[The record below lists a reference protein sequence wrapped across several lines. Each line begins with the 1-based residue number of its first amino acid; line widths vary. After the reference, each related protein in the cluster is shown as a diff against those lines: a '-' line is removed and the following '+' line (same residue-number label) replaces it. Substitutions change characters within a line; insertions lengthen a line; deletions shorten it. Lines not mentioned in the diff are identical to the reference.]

1 MRIQETY
8 NQIADRFVGLDRKYW
23 VIALCVLV
31 GLTIIQQILFSIMA
45 STGGLGGFASQVYSF
60 VASFM
65 RQPVSAPVLV
75 LLLHGV
81 STFWL
86 GEIGTRFR
94 RRLVPVS
101 LVVVAAML
109 VSWIADY
116 AFNQGEPSWVFA
128 DLLADFLTL
137 FAFAWPTIVKLQL
150 LSRER
155 AGRPSLALWWEMSAL
170 GLLVLPG
177 LVQFLSTSI
186 LVATGTSF
194 SSRVYG
200 NEVHAVLGTA
210 VLASW
215 YFWFDRMWCVRF
227 NRVLATL
234 HLATEMV
241 GPLTLAI
248 YAIGLDALSVWR
260 RVETGDRW
268 SLPASGDGVDYAAV
282 VAMGDHVTLFHLI
295 SIALFLIVFL
305 EAMVRKMMGGT
316 DLSYDAAT
324 ARSLRRYA
332 ALVLLAGLLFM
343 GGNFIVYSSLTL

>member
-23 VIALCVLV
+23 VIALYVLV
-31 GLTIIQQILFSIMA
+31 GLMIIQQMLFSIMA
-45 STGGLGGFASQVYSF
+45 STGGLGGIAGQVYSF
-60 VASFM
+60 VAGFT
-65 RQPVSAPVLV
+65 RQPVSVPVLV

-94 RRLVPVS
+94 RRLVPVA

-109 VSWIADY
+109 VGWIARY
-116 AFNQGEPSWVFA
+116 WLYQGHTGEIALGVLT
-128 DLLADFLTL
+128 DLLMLIAVAL
-137 FAFAWPTIVKLQL
+137 PTIIKVQL
-150 LSRER
+150 LSSER
-155 AGRPSLALWWEMSAL
+155 SGRPSVALWWEMSAL
-170 GLLVLPG
+170 GLLVLPV

-200 NEVHAVLGTA
+200 SEVHAVLGAA

-234 HLATEMV
+234 HLATAMV

-282 VAMGDHVTLFHLI
+282 VAMGDHVTLFYLI
-295 SIALFLIVFL
+295 ANALFLVVFL
-305 EAMVRKMMGGT
+305 EAIVRKMMGRT
-316 DLSYDAAT
+316 DQSYDAAT